1 MEEAFKINKKTSRH
15 RNDQAVQGTND
26 SSILSKISTS
36 ELGYFEDDSLKYFA
50 TKVVRRSPLVNRGY
64 YIRARL
70 IDFMIKEFLSKT
82 SSTMPNQI
90 LNLGA
95 GFDSSFFRL
104 NSQNLLGRTLFIE
117 VINVYT
123 VVLSFLRVNVSD
135 R

>member
-50 TKVVRRSPLVNRGY
+50 TKIVRRSPLVNRGY

-70 IDFMIKEFLSKT
+70 IDFIVKEFLSKT
-82 SSTMPNQI
+82 NTGKKQFI
-90 LNLGA
+90 NLGA

-104 NSQNLLGRTLFIE
+104 KSQDLLENTLFIE
-117 VINVYT
+117 VSF
-123 VVLSFLRVNVSD
+123 VLFDNLTL
-135 R
+135 